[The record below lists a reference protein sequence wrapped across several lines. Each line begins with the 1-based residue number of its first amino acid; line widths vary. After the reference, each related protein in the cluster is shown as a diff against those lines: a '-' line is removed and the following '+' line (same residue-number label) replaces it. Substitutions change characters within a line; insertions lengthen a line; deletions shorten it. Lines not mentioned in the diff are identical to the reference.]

1 MNKPI
6 IILCLLVLFL
16 LNLQAQTDESKKQLI
31 RKCASSIVNPSYE
44 EAFQQMLQ
52 KHERFAS
59 SKSSATVY
67 NIPVIFHIIH
77 AGEAPGTGS
86 NISQAQITSQL
97 SILNAAFRK
106 TNSDLATY
114 VTQPS
119 FLSFAADVE
128 INFCAA
134 KVDPSGVNLLEPGID
149 RIDVSTKGWTILPY
163 TVSYI
168 QSTVK
173 PGSSW
178 NPNKY
183 FNVWV
188 LSFGGVDANTLG
200 YAQFPTVSGSTGTV
214 SDMAGQGGAANTDGV
229 VIGYS
234 YVGATPFGAPYNKGK
249 TLVHET
255 GHWLGL
261 WHIWGDDG
269 TACTGSDYVADT
281 PNQADENYTCPSTNG
296 AISADACAG
305 ANGAMY
311 QNYMDY
317 SDDKCMVMFTLG
329 QKLRMQAVMANCVRR
344 ASLNLSNACTAVGIQ
359 ENTSN
364 IQMQVWPNP
373 TNGEL
378 FIDVKMIDV
387 QDFTVSIV
395 NTLGQ
400 SVLEVSQFQSNGGE
414 YRVDLSDI
422 NSGFYFIELKSKSGS
437 KVKTFVLK

>member
-1 MNKPI
+1 MNK
-6 IILCLLVLFL
+6 IILVSLVFL
-16 LNLQAQTDESKKQLI
+16 KLNSLAQTNESQAPLI
-31 RKCASSIVNPSYE
+31 RKCASSTVNPSYE
-44 EAFQQMLQ
+44 EAFQQILK
-52 KHERFAS
+52 KHELFAS
-59 SKSSATVY
+59 SKSAATVY

-77 AGEAPGTGS
+77 SGEAAGTGS

-114 VTQPS
+114 VTQSS
-119 FLSFAADVE
+119 FLSSAADVE

-149 RIDVSTKGWTILPY
+149 RIDLSTKGWAILPY

-200 YAQFPTVSGSTGTV
+200 YAQFPTVSGSNGSV
-214 SDMAGQGGAANTDGV
+214 ADMAGQGGAANTDGV

-269 TACTGSDYVADT
+269 VAYTGSDFVSDT
-281 PNQADENYTCPSTNG
+281 PNQSDENYTCPSSNG
-296 AISADACAG
+296 AVSADACAG
-305 ANGAMY
+305 SSGAMY

-317 SDDKCMVMFTLG
+317 SDDKCLVMFTLG
-329 QKLRMQAVMANCVRR
+329 QKIRMQAVMANCVRR
-344 ASLNLSNACTAVGIQ
+344 ASLNSSNVCTAVGLK
-359 ENTSN
+359 ENAYNVQMN
-364 IQMQVWPNP
+364 IWPNP
-373 TNGEL
+373 TNDEL
-378 FIDVKMIDV
+378 YIEINLMEV
-387 QDFTVSIV
+387 QDYMISIV

-400 SVLEVSQFQSNGGE
+400 SIKEDREIQSNGGKHKMNLLG
-414 YRVDLSDI
+414 VNPGI
-422 NSGFYFIELKSKSGS
+422 YFVVLKSKSGTV
-437 KVKTFVLK
+437 VKRLILK

>member
-1 MNKPI
+1 MNK
-6 IILCLLVLFL
+6 IILISLVFFK
-16 LNLQAQTDESKKQLI
+16 LNYLAQTNESQSPLI
-31 RKCASSIVNPSYE
+31 RKCASPKVNPTYE
-44 EAFQQMLQ
+44 EAFQEILK

-59 SKSSATVY
+59 SKSAATVY

-77 AGEAPGTGS
+77 SGEAAGTGA

-106 TNSDLATY
+106 TNSDLTTY

-119 FLSFAADVE
+119 FLNYAADVE

-149 RIDVSTKGWTILPY
+149 RIEVSTKGWAILPY

-168 QSTVK
+168 ESTIK

-188 LSFGGVDANTLG
+188 LSFGGADASTLG
-200 YAQFPTVSGSTGTV
+200 YAQFPTVSGSVGSV
-214 SDMAGQGGAANTDGV
+214 ADMAGLGGAANTDGV

-234 YVGATPFGAPYNKGK
+234 YFGATPFGAPYNKGK

-269 TACTGSDYVADT
+269 VACTGSDFVTDT
-281 PNQADENYTCPSTNG
+281 PNQADENYTCPSSNG
-296 AISADACAG
+296 AVSADACAG
-305 ANGAMY
+305 SSGAMY

-317 SDDKCMVMFTLG
+317 SDDKCLVMFTLG
-329 QKLRMQAVMANCVRR
+329 QKIRMQAVMANCVRR
-344 ASLNLSNACTAVGIQ
+344 ASLNSSNVCTAVGIQ
-359 ENTSN
+359 ENAYDVQMN
-364 IQMQVWPNP
+364 IWPNP
-373 TNGEL
+373 TNDEL
-378 FIDVKMIDV
+378 SIEVSLIEV
-387 QDFTVSIV
+387 QDYMISIV

-400 SVLEVSQFQSNGGE
+400 SIKEDEVIQSNIGKL
-414 YRVDLSDI
+414 RVNLSGV
-422 NSGFYFIELKSKSGS
+422 NPGLYFVVLKSKSGS
-437 KVKTFVLK
+437 VVKRFVLE